1 MSLPWQL
8 WKAQLHNARNE
19 RRISMRIKIR
29 NYRQIRFVLILKKLL
44 ARAAK
49 LLLTGLA
56 DYLSETAP
64 RRERAR
70 PF

>member
-8 WKAQLHNARNE
+8 WKAQLRNARNE

-44 ARAAK
+44 ALAAK
-49 LLLTGLA
+49 LLLSGLA
-56 DYLSETAP
+56 DNLSETAP

>member
-8 WKAQLHNARNE
+8 WKAQLRNARNE

-44 ARAAK
+44 ALAAK

-56 DYLSETAP
+56 DNLSETAP
-64 RRERAR
+64 RREHAR

>member
-8 WKAQLHNARNE
+8 WKAQLRNARNE

-29 NYRQIRFVLILKKLL
+29 NYRQIRFVLILKKLSVL
-44 ARAAK
+44 AAK

-56 DYLSETAP
+56 DNLSETAP
-64 RRERAR
+64 CRVRAR